1 MIPTL
6 EERKTLIRTARG
18 ELPLD
23 VLIGNVQVVNVYTG
37 KVELGAIGI
46 SGGRIVTPYASG
58 YQAKEIIDGGGR
70 FAMPG
75 FFDTHVHIDSTLVT
89 PENLSFLIVPHGT
102 TTMLVDPM
110 EVSNVAGLKGFK
122 ALQNSRERLP
132 YHIFWEVSSRVPTA
146 PGLETT
152 GGELGLEEVRE
163 ILRWPETVS
172 LGELDPSKVLGLSD
186 EHLLKVEA
194 AQDLRKICN
203 GHAVGRVGRELAA
216 YACGGLSDDH
226 ECVDYAEA
234 LTRLQ
239 LGMDVL
245 IREGSTER
253 NLELILK
260 GMVEDGFYTSP
271 HLMFCTDDKH
281 PDEIL
286 EEGHIDFM
294 VNRAIELGVPPVTA
308 IQMATINAAKHFRI
322 EHLVGSLTP
331 GRWADI
337 ILADDLGHIV
347 PSDVYV
353 KGQHVAQNGHLL
365 VTPPSSDY
373 PAWICQTVKVSRGKQ
388 AADFALAAE
397 GEKAIVWVIDLYPD
411 QIINKRI
418 QAELPVANG
427 TVMPDVSRDIL
438 KLAVVERHGKNGN
451 IGVTFV
457 RGFGLQNG
465 ALASSVAHDHHNII
479 VAGTNDA
486 DMVACVQAIEE
497 MQGGLAIASSGE
509 VLGELPL
516 PIAGLMSDAPVETV
530 IETLGE
536 INGIYKKLG
545 GTLPAPFMTIS
556 FIGLPTVPDLGLTDK
571 GLVDVLAH
579 KLIDSFVTSE

>member
-1 MIPTL
+1 MTL
-6 EERKTLIRTARG
+6 SLVERKTLIQTALG
-18 ELPLD
+18 QHPLD
-23 VLIGNVQVVNVYTG
+23 LLIENVQVVNVHTG
-37 KVELGAIGI
+37 KVEPGAIGI
-46 SGGRIVTPYASG
+46 QGGRIVTPYASG
-58 YQAKEIIDGGGR
+58 YEAKKTINGGGR
-70 FAMPG
+70 YAMPG

-89 PENLSFLIVPHGT
+89 PENISYLIVPRGT

-110 EVSNVAGLKGFK
+110 EISNVAGLEGFK

-152 GGELGLEEVRE
+152 GGELGLDEVRE

-194 AQDLRKICN
+194 AQELGKICN
-203 GHAVGRVGRELAA
+203 GHAVGRVGRELTA

-239 LGMDVL
+239 LGMAVL

-260 GMVEDGFYTSP
+260 GMVADGFYTSP

-286 EEGHIDFM
+286 REGHIDFM

-308 IQMATINAAKHFRI
+308 IQMATINAAKHFRL

-337 ILADDLGHIV
+337 ILADNLQHIV
-347 PSDVYV
+347 PGNVYV
-353 KGQHVAQNGHLL
+353 KGQHVAQNGQLT
-365 VTPPSSDY
+365 VTPPASDY
-373 PAWICQTVKVSRGKQ
+373 PAWIYETVKVSCGKQ
-388 AADFALAAE
+388 AADFALVAE
-397 GEKAIVWVIDLYPD
+397 GDRANIWVIDLYPD
-411 QIINKRI
+411 QIINKRM
-418 QAELPVANG
+418 QAELPVVNG
-427 TVMPDVSRDIL
+427 AVTPDVSRDIL

-486 DMVACVQAIEE
+486 DMATCVQAIQE
-497 MQGGLAIASSGE
+497 MQGGLAIASGGQ
-509 VLGELPL
+509 VMGKLPL
-516 PIAGLMSDAPVETV
+516 PIAGLMSAAPVETV
-530 IETLGE
+530 IDILGE
-536 INGIYKKLG
+536 INAIYKKLG

-556 FIGLPTVPDLGLTDK
+556 FIGLPTVPELGLTDK
-571 GLVDVLAH
+571 GLVDVFAH
-579 KLIDSFVTSE
+579 ALISSFVT